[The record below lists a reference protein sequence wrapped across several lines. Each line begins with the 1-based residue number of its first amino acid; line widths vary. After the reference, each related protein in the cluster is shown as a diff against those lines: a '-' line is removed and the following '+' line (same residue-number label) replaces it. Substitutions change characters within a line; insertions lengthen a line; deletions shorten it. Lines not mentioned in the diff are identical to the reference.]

1 LITPDEQ
8 QRLAA
13 STVRLGTQALV
24 LFLGNAF
31 TLCVGLPLQIY
42 VARVLGAADLGVFS
56 LIEAATGLLSGLLS
70 FGIAAA
76 VVKFIPQHLEKGEF
90 QSIKRLLLRGAMV
103 LGIGGGLAYVC
114 MVLLAPSALVWW
126 PELAQYK
133 TVIDVM
139 ALLTPLGLLMFLLQ
153 QGLRG
158 FQEIRYVVIGSSVLQ
173 LTVKAVLTVALL
185 VLGFGLLGYATA
197 VVLST
202 SVATIWMV
210 VGLWRKVAAL
220 PRNIEPSIADNASA
234 WRSYAAVMYSN
245 SLLGLIAA
253 HLGRFVLAAF
263 FGPSPVG
270 VWSVVTQLY
279 VLPNVILNML
289 IAAAVPMFSAAHARD
304 DSAERQHLF
313 HLVTDWS
320 VRAALPLILFF
331 LIFGDLLLRLYGA
344 EFAVSGRYALWI
356 MSGAQ
361 AINLSFGP
369 LGYMLNVTGLE
380 KAALRLAAFQALL
393 TLAGFVTLVP
403 LWGLN
408 GAAITSTGAIVFINI
423 AEFALARRKLG
434 LKWWSPRYLKWLLP
448 SAIASAC
455 GILFRIGISMNSGVL
470 ELVIAFLLVYSIF
483 QIVSLAQGLNPDDRA
498 LLTNVRG
505 RLSRTVQA

>member
-1 LITPDEQ
+1 MIAPGEQ

-13 STVRLGTQALV
+13 STVHLGTRALV
-24 LFLGNAF
+24 LLLGNAF

-42 VARVLGAADLGVFS
+42 VARVLGAADLGVYA
-56 LIEAATGLLSGLLS
+56 LVEAATGLLSGLLS

-76 VVKFIPQHLEKGEF
+76 VVRFIPQHLEKGEF
-90 QSIKRLLLRGAMV
+90 LAIKQLLLRGGAV
-103 LGIGGGLAYVC
+103 LGIGGALAYVG
-114 MVLLAPSALVWW
+114 MVLLAPFALRWW

-133 TVIDVM
+133 SVIDVM
-139 ALLTPLGLLMFLLQ
+139 ALLTPLGLLVFFFQ

-185 VLGFGLLGYATA
+185 ALGFGLIGYATA

-202 SVATIWMV
+202 FVAAIWMFA
-210 VGLWRKVAAL
+210 GLWRKIAAL
-220 PRNIEPSIADNASA
+220 PRNIEPAIADNFSA

-245 SLLGLIAA
+245 SLLGLVA
-253 HLGRFVLAAF
+253 GRVDRFVLALF

-270 VWSVVTQLY
+270 VWSVVSQLY
-279 VLPNVILNML
+279 LVPNVVLNMF
-289 IAAAVPMFSAAHARD
+289 IAAAVPMFSAAHTRE

-331 LIFGDLLLRLYGA
+331 LIFGDLLLRLYGE

-369 LGYMLNVTGLE
+369 LGYMLNATGLE
-380 KAALRLAAFQALL
+380 RAALRLAAFQALL
-393 TLAGFVTLVP
+393 TVAGFMTLVP

-408 GAAITSTGAIVFINI
+408 GAAITGAGTILFINI
-423 AEFALARRKLG
+423 AEFTLARRRLG

-448 SAIASAC
+448 SVIASAC
-455 GILFRIGISMNSGVL
+455 GILFRIGVPMNFGVL

-483 QIVSLAQGLNPDDRA
+483 QIVSLAQGLNQDDRA

-505 RLSRTVQA
+505 RLIRTAEA